1 MSDDEIIDEP
11 GEEGE
16 LDESLLDVELGGEE
30 LGDGPLDDEAL
41 VGLDEDED
49 GLIATVV
56 VAPETTDSDTP
67 AARKASEDEEDDDDL
82 RTSDDVEADLSAILK
97 ERLTA
102 AEEVPLEDD
111 EDTQLVDDKTDGL
124 ERLQPRRPDE
134 NQCTRCFLLVRRA
147 APGCP
152 VEDDACPLFA

>member
-11 GEEGE
+11 GAEGE
-16 LDESLLDVELGGEE
+16 LDESLLDDELADDG
-30 LGDGPLDDEAL
+30 LGDDQLDDGIIIEL
-41 VGLDEDED
+41 VEDED
-49 GLIATVV
+49 GNISDVVDVPDATESE
-56 VAPETTDSDTP
+56 AT
-67 AARKASEDEEDDDDL
+67 AARKASEEDEDDDDL

-97 ERLTA
+97 ERLSA

-111 EDTQLVDDKTDGL
+111 EDAQPADDKTDGL

-134 NQCTRCFLLVRRA
+134 NQCSRCFLLVRRA